1 MGPDLTPLTQSAF
14 LLLSEMVQLVLELKW
29 RENVV
34 FCFVN
39 WSVMD
44 VRKGACFL

>member
-1 MGPDLTPLTQSAF
+1 MGPDLTPLTRSAF
-14 LLLSEMVQLVLELKW
+14 LLLSEIVQLVLELKC

-39 WSVMD
+39 LSVME

>member
-44 VRKGACFL
+44 VQNGACFL